1 MNSRPEFTRLLEL
14 RSKTDRQLVALI
26 TSRLDAGLN
35 YARLVTSTGPDVSGA
50 SVEAFQ
56 AHAVKAYD
64 EVSALLPWVS
74 DVTRADRQRLESKLE
89 QLRELLDESTI
100 HAGMRLATA
109 CS

>member
-1 MNSRPEFTRLLEL
+1 MNSRPEFPKLLEL

-35 YARLVTSTGPDVSGA
+35 YARLVTSPGPDVSWA
-50 SVEAFQ
+50 SSETFQ
-56 AHAVKAYD
+56 ASAARAYD
-64 EVSALLPWVS
+64 EVCALLPWVS
-74 DVTRADRQRLESKLE
+74 DVTRAERLRLESKLE

-100 HAGMRLATA
+100 HAGMRVATA